1 VTRALVRSAVLAAA
15 LLGCAR
21 AGGRAQAPA
30 RTELPP
36 RAHRAFHHPGLLSNA
51 SELEALRR
59 RVAAGQDRAFEAMK
73 QSPFASLDWRPAPRR
88 TVFCGPYSRPDVGCR
103 EEKNDATAAY
113 THALLWAATGNEAHA
128 RKAAEILDAWSSTL
142 AEHTG
147 HNAPLQSA
155 WVASLIVR
163 AAELIRH
170 TSPVWPAEGVARFSR
185 LLENAYL
192 PYVVGGMP
200 DYNGNWELSMIE
212 ATMAAGVFL
221 DDGALFDRAVAM
233 WRKRVPAYF
242 YLRADGTRPVAPPG
256 THRYDEQGALVE
268 KWYGQSRF
276 VDGLCQETCRDFGH
290 TMYGLAAAVNAAEIA
305 FHQSVDLYAEEAR
318 RLTAAL
324 EFHAAYLL
332 GQPAPPWLCGGRL
345 NLRRSPTGE
354 IAYHHFH
361 DRRGVE
367 LPLTARLIEQRRPSG
382 TDHHM
387 AWESFTH
394 GGLE

>member
-1 VTRALVRSAVLAAA
+1 MLAA

-21 AGGRAQAPA
+21 AGGPA
-30 RTELPP
+30 VRTQPPP
-36 RAHRAFHHPGLLSNA
+36 RVHRPFQHPGLLSGPG
-51 SELEALRR
+51 ELEVLRR
-59 RVAAGQDRAFEAMK
+59 RVAAGQDPAFEAMRR
-73 QSPFASLDWRPAPRR
+73 SPFASLDWRPAPRR
-88 TVFCGPYSRPDVGCR
+88 EVSCGPYSRPDHGCHQ
-103 EEKNDATAAY
+103 EKDDATAAY
-113 THALLWAATGNEAHA
+113 THALLWAVTGTEAHA
-128 RKAAEILDAWSSTL
+128 RKAIEILDAWSATL
-142 AEHTG
+142 AEHSG

-155 WVASLIVR
+155 WVASLITR
-163 AAELIRH
+163 AAELVRH
-170 TSPVWPAEGVARFSR
+170 TSRLWAPEGIARFSR
-185 LLENAYL
+185 MLEQDYL

-200 DYNGNWELSMIE
+200 TYNGNWELSMVE
-212 ATMAAGVFL
+212 ATMAIGVFL

-242 YLRADGTRPVAPPG
+242 YLRRDGAHPVAPPG
-256 THRYDEQGALVE
+256 THQYDGEAALVE

-305 FHQSVDLYAEEAR
+305 FHQGIDLYAEQAQ

-332 GQPAPPWLCGGRL
+332 GEPAPAWLCGGHL

-361 DRRGVE
+361 DRRGLD
-367 LPLTARLIEQRRPSG
+367 LPLTARLISERVRPSG

-387 AWESFTH
+387 AWETFTH
-394 GGLE
+394 AALN